1 MRIWIDATDPRSQL
15 RVFGMTLLERQ
26 LQAVSEAKLNL
37 TEVCIAVPQATG
49 GAENAEAE
57 TFLPLPQSL
66 VEHLPLRWEQI
77 SGTLQDRLAHALT
90 NAQGETLIATE
101 GQAIID
107 ARLLRYMADHPG
119 SYAALGGEEE
129 ACTAL
134 LRFDADVLDSDRTG
148 PARLAAPADSEENTQ
163 LPALAQQHIM
173 RGQIQELA
181 LTDVPSYIT
190 KLRRDLPIYLFGI
203 TDTKSRDEA
212 ERFLF
217 WSNYKGSTDLFTK
230 YVYPPLVWLMVRPLA
245 RWRVHP
251 NVVTAVSIILT
262 FLAVPL
268 FAQAYWISGFV
279 CAFGM
284 SVLDSVDGKL
294 ARLTFR
300 SSRLGDWLDH
310 GLDIVHPPLWYAA
323 WAWALGH
330 GNTDSLI
337 FHAAVWMTIVYIL
350 DRIVAAVFSWRHARS
365 IHGYTRLD
373 ERMRTFISRRNINT
387 PLFLTGL
394 LAGVAVPVFYLIVLW
409 QVVSFLF
416 HAERL
421 VQFWNG
427 TRAPG
432 TVV

>member
-1 MRIWIDATDPRSQL
+1 MPHTPEGMENTEAAAALPQSLVKRLPL
-15 RVFGMTLLERQ
+15 RWEHTPGAVQDRLAR
-26 LQAVSEAKLNL
+26 AVSEAK
-37 TEVCIAVPQATG
+37 
-49 GAENAEAE
+49 
-57 TFLPLPQSL
+57 
-66 VEHLPLRWEQI
+66 
-77 SGTLQDRLAHALT
+77 
-90 NAQGETLIATE
+90 GETLIATE
-101 GQAIID
+101 GQTIID
-107 ARLLRYMADHPG
+107 ARLLCYAADHPG

-134 LRFDADVLDSDRTG
+134 LRLDTSVLDDHSTDQIEN
-148 PARLAAPADSEENTQ
+148 AQLSALAT
-163 LPALAQQHIM
+163 LAQQHIM
-173 RGQIQELA
+173 RGQIQELS

-190 KLRRDLPIYLFGI
+190 KLRRDLPIYLFRVA
-203 TDTKSRDEA
+203 DTHSRDEA

-217 WSNYKGSTDLFTK
+217 WSNYKGSSDLFTK

-262 FLAVPL
+262 FVAVPL

-300 SSRLGDWLDH
+300 SSKLGDWLDH

-323 WAWALGH
+323 WAWALGN
-330 GNTDSLI
+330 GNTDSLV

-350 DRIVAAVFSWRHARS
+350 DRIVAAMFSWRHGRS
-365 IHGYTRLD
+365 IHGYTPLD

-387 PLFLTGL
+387 PLFLVGL
-394 LAGVAVPVFYLIVLW
+394 LAGVAIPVFYIIVVW

-416 HAERL
+416 HTERL
-421 VQFWNG
+421 VQFWND
-427 TRAPG
+427 TSVPQAQ
-432 TVV
+432 

>member
-26 LQAVSEAKLNL
+26 LQAISEAKLNP
-37 TEVCIAVPQATG
+37 TEVCIAVPQATEG
-49 GAENAEAE
+49 VENSNAAA
-57 TFLPLPQSL
+57 LPLPQSL
-66 VEHLPLRWEQI
+66 AERLPLRWEQTA
-77 SGTLQDRLAHALT
+77 GAVQDRLAHAVA

-107 ARLLRYMADHPG
+107 ARLLRYVADHPG
-119 SYAALGGEEE
+119 SYAAIGGGED
-129 ACTAL
+129 ACSAL
-134 LRFDADVLDSDRTG
+134 LRLDAT
-148 PARLAAPADSEENTQ
+148 ALADHTQKYEQESEQDAQ
-163 LPALAQQHIM
+163 LPTLVQQQIM
-173 RGQIQELA
+173 HGQLQELS

-190 KLRRDLPIYLFGI
+190 KLRRDLPIYLFRI

-251 NVVTAVSIILT
+251 NVVTGVSIVLT

-268 FAQAYWISGFV
+268 FAQAYWISGFA

-330 GNTDSLI
+330 GNTDSLV
-337 FHAAVWMTIVYIL
+337 FHAAAWMTVVYIL
-350 DRIVAAVFSWRHARS
+350 DRIVAAIFSWRHGRS
-365 IHGYTRLD
+365 IHAYTPLD

-387 PLFLTGL
+387 PLFLVGL
-394 LAGVAVPVFYLIVLW
+394 LAGVAVPIFYIIVVW
-409 QVVSFLF
+409 QLVSFLF

-421 VQFWNG
+421 VQFWND
-427 TRAPG
+427 TPAPNPISPAS
-432 TVV
+432 

>member
-1 MRIWIDATDPRSQL
+1 MRIFIDATDPCSQL
-15 RVFGMTLLERQ
+15 RVFGMTLVERQ
-26 LQAVSEAKLNL
+26 LQAISEAQLAP
-37 TEVCIAVPQATG
+37 TEVCIAVPQDA
-49 GAENAEAE
+49 AP
-57 TFLPLPQSL
+57 LPLPQSL
-66 VEHLPLRWEQI
+66 VERLSLRWEQTPG
-77 SGTLQDRLAHALT
+77 SVQDRLAHAVT
-90 NAQGETLIATE
+90 EATGETLIATE

-107 ARLLRYMADHPG
+107 ARLLRYVADHPG
-119 SYAALGGEEE
+119 SYAAMGGEED

-134 LRFDADVLDSDRTG
+134 LRLDNTALTG
-148 PARLAAPADSEENTQ
+148 HIENAQ
-163 LPALAQQHIM
+163 LPALAQQHII
-173 RGQIQELA
+173 RGQIQELPLA
-181 LTDVPSYIT
+181 DVPSYIT
-190 KLRRDLPIYLFGI
+190 KLRRDLPIYLFRI
-203 TDTKSRDEA
+203 TDTHSRDEA

-268 FAQAYWISGFV
+268 FAKAYWISGFV

-300 SSRLGDWLDH
+300 SSRLGNWLDH

-337 FHAAVWMTIVYIL
+337 FHATIWMTVVYIL
-350 DRIVAAVFSWRHARS
+350 DRIVAALFKWRHGRS
-365 IHGYTRLD
+365 IHGYTHLD
-373 ERMRTFISRRNINT
+373 ERMRTFISRLTINT
-387 PLFLTGL
+387 PLFLVGL
-394 LAGVAVPVFYLIVLW
+394 LAGVAIPVFYIIVLW

-421 VQFWNG
+421 VQFWNDS
-427 TRAPG
+427 RALSTAG
-432 TVV
+432 